1 MEIVGLGS
9 EVIECVRIRTLL
21 ERHGEVFL
29 DRVFSPREV
38 SECQSRTHS
47 TEHFA
52 ARWAAKEAV
61 GKALGITRAWPDVEV
76 RADVDGRPRVV
87 LHGAIK
93 DRADALQVAEVLLTM
108 AHCRAYATA
117 TALAVRAS

>member
-9 EVIECVRIRTLL
+9 EVVECVRVRLL
-21 ERHGEVFL
+21 VDRHGEAFL
-29 DRVFSPREV
+29 DRVFSSREI
-38 SECQSRTHS
+38 SDCQSRTHS

-61 GKALGITRAWPDVEV
+61 GKCLGVARAWADVEV
-76 RADVDGRPRVV
+76 RNDVDGRPRVL
-87 LHGAIK
+87 LHGAAK
-93 DRADALQVAEVLLTM
+93 DRADALAVSEVLLTM

-117 TALAVRAS
+117 TALAVRS